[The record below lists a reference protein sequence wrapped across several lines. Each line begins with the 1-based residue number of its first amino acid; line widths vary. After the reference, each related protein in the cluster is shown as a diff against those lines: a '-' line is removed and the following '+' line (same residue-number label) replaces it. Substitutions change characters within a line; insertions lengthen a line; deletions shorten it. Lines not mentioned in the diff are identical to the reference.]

1 MSCVSTCNCCGY
13 TTAYYACYS
22 YHMTH
27 GFKIPDD
34 FETIHRQWA
43 FYGFCNYEHIKDCD
57 YQKDISSIQ
66 EKTSVHK
73 DFEKN

>member
-1 MSCVSTCNCCGY
+1 
-13 TTAYYACYS
+13 
-22 YHMTH
+22 MTH